1 MSFRVEY
8 RRGTA
13 GAAMFQRQVRFQVDI
28 STVSKPSCPKEY
40 LYAVTFTLLSGNVMA
55 DLTHTVLLI
64 LYDELKLILIKIIF
78 ISTFIHHYCMS
89 TLYHR

>member
-13 GAAMFQRQVRFQVDI
+13 GAAMFQRQLRFQVDI

-40 LYAVTFTLLSGNVMA
+40 LYAVTFTLLSGNVQQIN
-55 DLTHTVLLI
+55 I
-64 LYDELKLILIKIIF
+64 LAVKAIVMNYPNEVFFAIF
-78 ISTFIHHYCMS
+78 NN
-89 TLYHR
+89 

>member
-13 GAAMFQRQVRFQVDI
+13 GAAMFQRQLRFQVDI

-40 LYAVTFTLLSGNVMA
+40 LYAVTFTLLSGNVQQINNLAVKTIVMNYPNEVFFA
-55 DLTHTVLLI
+55 
-64 LYDELKLILIKIIF
+64 IF
-78 ISTFIHHYCMS
+78 NN
-89 TLYHR
+89 

>member
-13 GAAMFQRQVRFQVDI
+13 GAAMFQRQLRFQVDI

-40 LYAVTFTLLSGNVMA
+40 LYAVTFTLLSGNVQQIN
-55 DLTHTVLLI
+55 I
-64 LYDELKLILIKIIF
+64 LAVKTIVMNYPNEVFFAIF
-78 ISTFIHHYCMS
+78 NN
-89 TLYHR
+89 

>member
-13 GAAMFQRQVRFQVDI
+13 GAAMFQRQLRFQVDI

-40 LYAVTFTLLSGNVMA
+40 LYAVTFTLLSGNVQQIN
-55 DLTHTVLLI
+55 I
-64 LYDELKLILIKIIF
+64 LAVKTIVMNYSNEVFFAIF
-78 ISTFIHHYCMS
+78 NN
-89 TLYHR
+89 

>member
-13 GAAMFQRQVRFQVDI
+13 GAAMFQRQLRFQVDI

-40 LYAVTFTLLSGNVMA
+40 LYAVTFTLLSGNVQQIN
-55 DLTHTVLLI
+55 I
-64 LYDELKLILIKIIF
+64 LAVKTILMNYPNEVFFAIF
-78 ISTFIHHYCMS
+78 NNW
-89 TLYHR
+89 